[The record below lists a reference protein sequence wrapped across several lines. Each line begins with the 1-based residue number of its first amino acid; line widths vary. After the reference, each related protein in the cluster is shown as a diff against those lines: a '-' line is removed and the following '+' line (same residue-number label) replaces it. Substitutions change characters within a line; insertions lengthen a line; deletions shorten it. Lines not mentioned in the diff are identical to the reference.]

1 MARKALQVGDRLPTF
16 STVDHD
22 GLPVSDTE
30 LVGKGPFV
38 LYFYPADD
46 TPGCT
51 AQACEFRDQYEVFT
65 DAGARVIG
73 VSADS
78 PAKHR
83 AFREK
88 HRLPFQLLS
97 DEKGELKNAFGVPN
111 QFFIVAQ
118 RITFV
123 FSNDGVVEKV
133 FSSHLQPRKHISES
147 LDVLIGKQGV
157 KM

>member
-1 MARKALQVGDRLPTF
+1 MAVKALKVGDRLPVF

-22 GLPVSDTE
+22 GNVVTSGD
-30 LVGKGPFV
+30 LVGRGPFV
-38 LYFYPADD
+38 VYFYPADD

-73 VSADS
+73 ISGDS

-97 DEKGELKNAFGVPN
+97 DEKSELKNAFGVPN
-111 QFFIVAQ
+111 QFFIAQ

-123 FSNDGVVEKV
+123 FSSDGVVEKV

-157 KM
+157 KMP